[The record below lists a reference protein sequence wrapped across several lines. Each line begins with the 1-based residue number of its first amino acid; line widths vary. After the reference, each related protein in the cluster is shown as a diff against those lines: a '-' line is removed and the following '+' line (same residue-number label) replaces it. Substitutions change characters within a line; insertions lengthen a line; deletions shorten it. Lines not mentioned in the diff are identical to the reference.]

1 MKKQDI
7 VNIIA
12 DALNV
17 DGVTIGSSVD
27 NLEEWDSLG
36 HISILVALDKEFDG
50 KLASVSDMATA
61 DSIEKIILILKKNN
75 FI

>member
-17 DGVTIGSSVD
+17 DGVTIGSSAD

-36 HISILVALDKEFDG
+36 HLSILVALDKEFDG

-61 DSIEKIILILKKNN
+61 NSIEKIILILEKNN